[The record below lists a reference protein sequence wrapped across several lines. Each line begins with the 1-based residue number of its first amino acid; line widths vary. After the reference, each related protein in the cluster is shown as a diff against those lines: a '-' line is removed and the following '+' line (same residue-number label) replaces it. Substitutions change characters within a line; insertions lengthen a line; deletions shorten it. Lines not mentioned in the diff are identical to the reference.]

1 MIRTLLA
8 SGLLATSTVLAA
20 AQNTGP
26 QPVPGAM
33 PDSDDIPSTMSA
45 KNAHDDVLPVAA
57 FRLKHLTDAQR
68 QAIYQSVLA
77 TAKSDAAPLAAP
89 GVDVGMVLSRNARL
103 DPLPPEA
110 AAVTPEGPRHPGQ
123 FRMAGLGP
131 QIDQA
136 LLEGGVGAV
145 ARVAPHLAVGLLRLF
160 V

>member
-20 AQNTGP
+20 AQNSGS

-33 PDSDDIPSTMSA
+33 PDSDDIPSTMST
-45 KNAHDDVLPVAA
+45 KNAHDDALPVAA

-110 AAVTPEGPRHPGQ
+110 TAVTPE
-123 FRMAGLGP
+123 MTGLQYHLTGNRLVLADP
-131 QIDQA
+131 VYRQ
-136 LLEGGVGAV
+136 V
-145 ARVAPHLAVGLLRLF
+145 LAVISQQ
-160 V
+160 